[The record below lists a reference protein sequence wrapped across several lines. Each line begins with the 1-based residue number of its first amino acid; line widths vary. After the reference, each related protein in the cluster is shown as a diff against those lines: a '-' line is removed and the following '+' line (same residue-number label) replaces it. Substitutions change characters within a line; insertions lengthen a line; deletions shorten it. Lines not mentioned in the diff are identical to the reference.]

1 LFYPGDCVITNE
13 SSRECKVF
21 SVQLVTSA
29 VTYVRS
35 DRCLLEFS
43 AALNV
48 TDFENPSNS
57 LRAYK
62 SSLLS
67 WNNSKVAPI
76 SLIHYF
82 LRGDK
87 RSEELC
93 GDSDGRTLDMI
104 LHPSLRKLNLS
115 MLVRVLEVDLF

>member
-1 LFYPGDCVITNE
+1 MNKAE
-13 SSRECKVF
+13 SAKF
-21 SVQLVTSA
+21 SASSYSPPA
-29 VTYVRS
+29 GTYVRS

-48 TDFENPSNS
+48 TEFENPSNS
-57 LRAYK
+57 VRAYK

-76 SLIHYF
+76 SLIHCF

-93 GDSDGRTLDMI
+93 GDSDGRPLDMI
-104 LHPSLRKLNLS
+104 PNPSPRKLNLS
-115 MLVRVLEVDLF
+115 MPVVVLEVDLS